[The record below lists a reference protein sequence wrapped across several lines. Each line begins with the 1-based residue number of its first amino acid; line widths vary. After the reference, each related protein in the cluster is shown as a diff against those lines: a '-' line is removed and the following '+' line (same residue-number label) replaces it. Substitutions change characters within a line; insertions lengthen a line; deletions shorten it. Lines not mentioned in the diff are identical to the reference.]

1 MIHDMR
7 LVQRNL
13 PCFVSSVFLLIFMS
27 CAPRNVKFYSAD
39 SPHANNS
46 IFTPREFRR
55 ILKHA
60 SLPQVSDPTNRHLD
74 SEPAAQLGHRL
85 FFDSRLSVNNKIN
98 CATCHDP
105 AKGLADGKPI
115 AEGLGTG
122 RRHTPSLWNVAYNR
136 WFFWDGRADSL
147 WAQALHPIESPA
159 EMGSS
164 RLAAAHLI
172 YGDAELRRLYESTFG
187 ELPTLSDDMR
197 FPAQGKPASS
207 VDLNADDAAWK
218 SMNADDQDAIN
229 RVFANIGKS
238 LAAYESKLV
247 SRRSPFDVFAEGL
260 ATDDKNKMAVL
271 SPAAQRGLMLFVGS
285 ANCRVCHAGPNF
297 TDGEF
302 HDTRVPTLDGE
313 QPTDPGRFNGV
324 NEVIHD
330 PFNATGVYSDEGT
343 GSLVEFLI
351 NNPENW
357 GRFKTPSL
365 RNVARTAP
373 YMHQGQFATLNEVI
387 DYYST
392 LDKALPAGHHG
403 ETILQPLFL
412 SDEEKHDLVAFLESL
427 TDENIPPEWLVRATA
442 ATVP

>member
-1 MIHDMR
+1 MIQVMR
-7 LVQRNL
+7 FVRRNL
-13 PCFVSSVFLLIFMS
+13 PCLVSSVFLLIFMS
-27 CAPRNVKFYSAD
+27 CAPRNVKLQTID
-39 SPHANNS
+39 SSHSNNS
-46 IFTPREFRR
+46 IFTPQEFRR

-60 SLPQVSDPTNRHLD
+60 SLPQVSDPTNRYQN
-74 SEPAAQLGHRL
+74 SESAAILGHRL
-85 FFDSRLSVNNKIN
+85 FFDTRLSVNNKIN
-98 CATCHDP
+98 CAACHDP
-105 AKGLADGKPI
+105 TKGLADGKPI
-115 AEGLGTG
+115 AEGLETG

-159 EMGSS
+159 EMGFS

-172 YGDAELRRLYESTFG
+172 YGDAVLRRLYESTFG
-187 ELPTLSDDMR
+187 ALPTLSDDTR

-207 VDLNADDAAWK
+207 VDPNGNDATWK

-247 SRRSPFDVFAEGL
+247 SRRSPFDVFADGL
-260 ATDDKNKMAVL
+260 ATDDKNKMAAL
-271 SPAAQRGLMLFVGS
+271 SPAAQRGLKLFVGS

-302 HDTRVPTLDGE
+302 HDTRVPTLDGG
-313 QPTDPGRFNGV
+313 QPTDPGRFNGA

-330 PFNATGVYSDEGT
+330 PFNATGAFSDERT
-343 GSLVEFLI
+343 GSFVEFLV

-357 GRFKTPSL
+357 GRFKTPTL

-373 YMHQGQFATLNEVI
+373 YMHQGQFATLNEVV

-392 LDKALPAGHHG
+392 LDRALPAGHHG

-412 SDEEKHDLVAFLESL
+412 SEDEEHDLIAFLESL
-427 TDENIPPEWLVRATA
+427 TDENITPEWLVPA
-442 ATVP
+442 ANTKLP